1 MSSFRLDRGGRI
13 DRDRPVRYRW
23 NGRSLN
29 GYAGDTVASA
39 LLAAGETV
47 VARSFKYHRPR
58 GVYSAGV
65 EEPCAY
71 VTIGSGSR
79 TAPNTKATT
88 TELCDGMEVFGQNA
102 WPGIRFDLGA
112 VSGVLSPFLPAGFY
126 YKTFIGPFRGTG
138 FWMFCERFI
147 RNAAGMGR
155 ASREPDPDRYER
167 ANAFCDV
174 LVVGSGPAGLAAA
187 ELAAEAGLDVIVAE
201 QDYELG
207 GSLLVGGGEIDGV
220 STEEWRSARI
230 AGLASNAGVRVMPR
244 TTVFGLYDGGVAGMI
259 ERPKPAQEEDS
270 HMVRGRF
277 WVVHARRTIVA
288 AGATERG
295 FAFANNDLPGVLT
308 ASAIRTYAGRFGVA
322 CGRRVVLATNNDS
335 TYDVARD
342 LGLAGLEVILVDS
355 RPNGTASI
363 PADGCEVVRGF
374 ALAEAKGRRN
384 VHEVV
389 LSAVDGGSARRIA
402 CDAIGVSGGWN
413 PAVHLVCHRGVRPV
427 WNEGLGAFLPPEGV
441 EGVEVAGAARGIWPT
456 SAAAASGRS
465 AAARSADALGVAVE
479 AHTMPEPGGW
489 KEPLR
494 PVYEVRLPAGGRGN
508 KSFVDLQNDVTAAD
522 IRLSA
527 GEGYFEAEHLKR
539 YTTLGMSPD
548 QGKTSNVVGLGI
560 LSEAR
565 GRPLPECGTTTF
577 RPPYDPVEIG
587 ALAGRARGRSFRPVR
602 RVPAHAWHYRNAAV
616 MVETGVW
623 RRPHYYPLAGEGLDQ
638 AYVREAGVVRKC
650 VGLVDVSTLGKI
662 AVQGPDAGRFL
673 DHVYVNTF
681 STLPVGRAR
690 YGVMLR
696 DDGIVLDDGT
706 VWRLGD
712 QDWFMTTTT
721 AQAARVMGW
730 LEGLLATRFQ
740 DLRVHLTSVTDQWAG
755 AAVAGPRSRA
765 VLEAVAD
772 HVDLSDEAFPFMGV
786 REGRIRVGSGSV
798 DCRIA
803 RISFSGE
810 LGFEV
815 YVGSDYAN
823 AMMEALKNSVEA
835 EGGALYG
842 LEALGTLRIEKGHVT
857 VAELDGRV
865 TLEDAGLGR
874 MASRKKPFVG
884 KTLASRPELRAEGR
898 PRLVGIFPA
907 DRSQKFHSG
916 AVLCEVGK
924 VQGHGVG
931 WITGVTH
938 SPALGHWI
946 GIGFV
951 RGGVGEG
958 GRRNLVS
965 SDPVRGEQVA
975 VEIVSPHMFDP
986 AGERL
991 HD

>member
-1 MSSFRLDRGGRI
+1 MSGFRLASGGLVDRE
-13 DRDRPVRYRW
+13 RPVRFRW
-23 NGRSLN
+23 NGRSLS

-39 LLAAGETV
+39 LLAEGELV

-71 VTIGSGSR
+71 VTVGAGSHA
-79 TAPNTKATT
+79 APNAKATA
-88 TELCDGMEVFGQNA
+88 TELRDGMEIFGQNA
-102 WPGIRFDLGA
+102 WPGVRFDLGA
-112 VSGVLSPFLPAGFY
+112 VSGTLSPFLPAGFY

-138 FWMFCERFI
+138 FWMLCERFI

-155 ASREPDPDRYER
+155 ASREPDPDCYER

-187 ELAAEAGLDVIVAE
+187 ELAAEAGLDVVLAE
-201 QDYELG
+201 QDFTLG
-207 GSLLVGGGEIDGV
+207 GSLLVGGDEIDGAP
-220 STEEWRSARI
+220 SAEWRSTRV
-230 AGLASNAGVRVMPR
+230 AGLAAHAGVRVMPR

-259 ERPKPAQEEDS
+259 ERPESVREGDS
-270 HMVRGRF
+270 HAVRGRF

-288 AGATERG
+288 TGATERG

-308 ASAIRTYAGRFGVA
+308 ASAMRTYAGRFGVA

-335 TYDVARD
+335 AYAAAR
-342 LGLAGLEVILVDS
+342 GLASAGVGVTLVDS
-355 RPNGTASI
+355 RRGGAASA
-363 PADGCEVVRGF
+363 PADGFEVIRGCV
-374 ALAEAKGRRN
+374 LAEAKGRRS
-384 VHEVV
+384 VREAV
-389 LSAVDGGSARRIA
+389 LTPADGSSARRIS

-413 PAVHLVCHRGVRPV
+413 PAVHLVCHLGVRPV
-427 WNEGLGAFLPPEGV
+427 WDEGLGAFLPPENV
-441 EGVEVAGAARGIWPT
+441 EGVEVAGSARGIWSI
-456 SAAAASGRS
+456 SAAVASGRS
-465 AAARSADALGVAVE
+465 AAARSANALGISIE
-479 AHTMPEPGGW
+479 APAMPEAGGW
-489 KEPLR
+489 TDLLQPL
-494 PVYEVRLPAGGRGN
+494 YEVRLPGGGRGA

-527 GEGYFEAEHLKR
+527 REGYSEAEHLKR

-560 LSEAR
+560 LAEAR
-565 GRPLPECGTTTF
+565 GRTLPECGTTTF

-623 RRPHYYPLAGEGLDQ
+623 RRPQYYPQAGEGLDE
-638 AYVREAGVVRKC
+638 AYVREAAVVREC
-650 VGLVDVSTLGKI
+650 VGLADVSTLGKI

-681 STLPVGRAR
+681 STLRVGRAR

-706 VWRLGD
+706 TWRLGE

-740 DLRVHLTSVTDQWAG
+740 DLRVHMTSVTDQWAG

-772 HVDLSDEAFPFMGV
+772 NVDLSDAAFPFMGV
-786 REGRIRVGSGSV
+786 REGQIRTGSGVV

-815 YVGSDYAN
+815 YVGSDFAD
-823 AMMEALKNSVEA
+823 AMMEALKQAVEA

-874 MASRKKPFVG
+874 MASRKKPYIG
-884 KTLASRPELRAEGR
+884 KALANRPELQTEDR
-898 PRLVGIFPA
+898 PRLVGILPT
-907 DRSQKFHSG
+907 DRKQKFHSG
-916 AVLCEVGK
+916 AILCEAGDIR
-924 VQGHGVG
+924 GHGVG

-946 GIGFV
+946 GIGFA

-965 SDPVRGEQVA
+965 ADPVRGEQVA

-991 HD
+991 HG